1 MHTRRMQNGLFDSLG
16 TLFARAGQPA
26 AGAFPVVSES
36 FDRRYAAW
44 RAAHKI
50 EPPQKIEYTP
60 QIDVIAEKGVRDD
73 VLRAQTY
80 PHCKLLR
87 DGSGDGEYV
96 LYLFKGDILHPD
108 ALLHFAAA
116 LNAAPRA
123 DLLFADEDMHRA
135 GARVCPH
142 FKCDLNT
149 VNLLSYNCIGRP
161 LLVRRKLHDASGGMT
176 AFTEDASYA
185 YALRCAMRCAHASHI
200 GEVLLSRAAPP
211 AISDTEGRAA
221 IDAYLNESGMDGYAV
236 AGLCKNTFRLRTSL
250 RTKELVSII
259 IPNKNN
265 VRRLR
270 RLLESIEQN
279 ALYPYYRI
287 RIVDA
292 GSENLDTLRYY
303 ELLRGNR
310 AADILTMPSESMAA
324 LWNFGARSAKG
335 ALLLF
340 LRPDTVMDTPGFLVP
355 MMDQAHRPLAGAVGC
370 AVTDGEG
377 TALAAGTAGA
387 SLCEN
392 VPWLGQTVRATALLH
407 GACVMLQSDLFFHA
421 GCFDET
427 YFSAGGA
434 AAELCIRLM
443 RRDKSNIF
451 TPAVSVSVHGADVT
465 PTAKERERLED
476 ALRPLSQYDPYL
488 SPLWTEVLQTRDP
501 TH

>member
-1 MHTRRMQNGLFDSLG
+1 MQNGLLDSLG
-16 TLFARAGQPA
+16 TLFARAGQSS

-36 FDRRYAAW
+36 YNRRYAAW
-44 RAAHKI
+44 RAAHRI
-50 EPPQKIEYTP
+50 EPPQKIEYAP
-60 QIDVIAEKGVRDD
+60 QIDVIAEKGVHDD
-73 VLRAQTY
+73 ALRTQTY

-87 DGSGDGEYV
+87 DDSGDGEYV

-116 LNAAPRA
+116 LNASPRA
-123 DLLFADEDMHRA
+123 DLLFADEDLHRA
-135 GARVCPH
+135 GARLCPQ
-142 FKCDLNT
+142 FKCDLNA

-161 LLVRRKLHDASGGMT
+161 LLVRRKLHDAAGGMA
-176 AFTEDASYA
+176 AFTDDAAYA
-185 YALRCAMRCAHASHI
+185 YALRCALHSAHAAHI
-200 GEVLLSRAAPP
+200 DAVLLSRAALP
-211 AISDTEGRAA
+211 ALSDTEGRAC
-221 IDAYLNESGMDGYAV
+221 IDAYLQKGGLDGYAV

-250 RTKELVSII
+250 RAKEQISII

-292 GSENLDTLRYY
+292 GSENLDILRYY
-303 ELLRGNR
+303 ELLRANG

-335 ALLLF
+335 AILLF

-355 MMDQAHRPLAGAVGC
+355 MLDQAHRALAGAVGC
-370 AVTDGEG
+370 AVADAEG
-377 TALAAGTAGA
+377 TPLAAGTASA
-387 SLCEN
+387 NLCEN
-392 VPWLGQTVRATALLH
+392 VPWLSQTVRATALLH
-407 GACVMLQSDLFFHA
+407 GACVMLQSDLFFRA

-443 RRDKSNIF
+443 RRGQTNIF
-451 TPAVSVSVHGADVT
+451 TPAVSALVHGADVT

-488 SPLWTEVLQTRDP
+488 SARWTEVLETRDLN
-501 TH
+501 HR